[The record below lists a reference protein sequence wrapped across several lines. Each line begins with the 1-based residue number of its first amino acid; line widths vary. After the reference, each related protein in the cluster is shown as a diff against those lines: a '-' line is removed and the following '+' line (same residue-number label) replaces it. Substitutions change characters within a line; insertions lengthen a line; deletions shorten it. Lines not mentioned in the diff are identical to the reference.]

1 MVLRRM
7 RVFVFGLAAVA
18 VLCRCP
24 FCSAEEQQQGKKEAP
39 APPTKDECMHH
50 CTEEIENIVFTTESL
65 KSSMQ
70 TTIDNLRFELG
81 KVRAETESKDV
92 LIEKAKSERNVWK
105 SKADALQMQMDDVR
119 RTVIRKQQEIDRYRS
134 FLDEK
139 ERSKMDDEQKVRD
152 EEQQKRDERYEK
164 KLKLDEEHQKRM
176 AERRAKGLDPHG
188 DDGGEVDEDEDDLR
202 PEPGSKKYYQRI
214 IENLEFTMESLL
226 KSSHNC
232 QHQLS
237 QCLGDE
243 VHPMLLK
250 SYNVENALE
259 EELHKY
265 MTSRMNVNW
274 CLVNSDVDYW
284 LSYVGLGSGNGNKK
298 CPTTTDVRKKGSMTN
313 PSNPL
318 DSVQL
323 PPEHLAAQAQARA
336 ATNGMMGGGGGFP
349 GFGMAGGAF
358 PRSF

>member
-1 MVLRRM
+1 M
-7 RVFVFGLAAVA
+7 RIFVIGLAVVA
-18 VLCRCP
+18 ILCRCS
-24 FCSAEEQQQGKKEAP
+24 FCSAEEQLQVGQEAS
-39 APPTKDECMHH
+39 TKDGCMHH

-81 KVRAETESKDV
+81 KVRAETESKEL
-92 LIEKAKSERNVWK
+92 LIEKAKAERSVWK

-119 RTVIRKQQEIDRYRS
+119 RQVVRKQQEIDRYRS
-134 FLDEK
+134 LLDEK
-139 ERSKMDDEQKVRD
+139 ERSKMDDEKKVRD
-152 EEQQKRDERYEK
+152 DAEQKRDEQYAK

-188 DDGGEVDEDEDDLR
+188 GGEDEDDEDHLK
-202 PEPGSKKYYQRI
+202 PEPGTKKYYQRI

-243 VHPMLLK
+243 IHPMLLK
-250 SYNVENALE
+250 SYAVENALE

-265 MTSRMNVNW
+265 LSSRMSVNW

-284 LSYVGLGSGNGNKK
+284 LSYVGLGGGSGSN
-298 CPTTTDVRKKGSMTN
+298 CPTTTDVRKRGSMTD
-313 PSNPL
+313 PSNNPAAE
-318 DSVQL
+318 SVRL

-336 ATNGMMGGGGGFP
+336 ATNGMMGGGGGGFP
-349 GFGMAGGAF
+349 GFGGAL